1 MMNQSIVTVSC
12 LICLQQSIAP
22 DCISPCL
29 VIHYFF
35 NHRTSRN
42 TKPNTRTTTATNT
55 NTPDN
60 MPRDEEYDEED
71 AEEEEEFE
79 NEPDTD
85 PEPGRSTDAP
95 VRRRGDP
102 NDSEDA
108 EDRPEQ
114 AGSYEAEPD
123 ERRKFKYSTADMNSS
138 GRCRKYCCI
147 FLLFMLFFLIM
158 IGLSM
163 LFQWLFFN
171 KGATDNA
178 AQDPERDANSTFPAN
193 KGFIDQ
199 VCSTG
204 TFDAD
209 EGSRCREACEPQFF
223 ACCDPFLE
231 FKNIVLVRDNST
243 SPSAAPSSSTMAP
256 TSGAP
261 TSGPT
266 LFPTSGPTVFSTFAP
281 TIFTFLQKSKAP
293 TSAPTLPLT
302 DAPSPYP
309 SEGEQEAELSR
320 GEEIGTDDVN
330 NNSVYPL
337 SDDDPLL
344 QCSFDQDPRGCMSY
358 AKCQAIGGLID
369 PAPSTL
375 PILCAAEGLE
385 RDRTSCEEACR
396 RARCCWAEPGD
407 NCLARNFD
415 ICIDYAPCQNLRVSD
430 VFIVET
436 APDDLDQACFL
447 ELPECYETCAEAE
460 CCGDPDSSCFR
471 ENFISCLTFAP
482 CTNVTI
488 TNIAIPPMYAVVSE
502 PPALL
507 KYACNADNE
516 SILEP
521 TDKTCAEYCQES
533 ACCREE
539 DQFANCFNFD
549 PLGCVQWEHQC
560 QMVNVLA

>member
-1 MMNQSIVTVSC
+1 LNHHGLIYAPKSRYILSVLTLFGHSFSLSIEPTV
-12 LICLQQSIAP
+12 
-22 DCISPCL
+22 
-29 VIHYFF
+29 
-35 NHRTSRN
+35 
-42 TKPNTRTTTATNT
+42 K
-55 NTPDN
+55 NTPDKMQRN
-60 MPRDEEYDEED
+60 DESEYEDD
-71 AEEEEEFE
+71 AEEAFE
-79 NEPDTD
+79 NEPGTD
-85 PEPGRSTDAP
+85 REPGQYQEKP
-95 VRRRGDP
+95 VRQSVEPG
-102 NDSEDA
+102 SEDV
-108 EDRPEQ
+108 EDQPEQ
-114 AGSYEAEPD
+114 AGSYEAEPGEPEPEEE

-199 VCSTG
+199 VCSSG

-223 ACCDPFLE
+223 ACCDPFAE
-231 FKNIVLVRDNST
+231 FKNIVIVRENST
-243 SPSAAPSSSTMAP
+243 ESPSSAPSSSMA
-256 TSGAP
+256 
-261 TSGPT
+261 PT

-281 TIFTFLQKSKAP
+281 SVFVNPFFTDANF
-293 TSAPTLPLT
+293 TAPTLNPT
-302 DAPSPYP
+302 SAPSPYP
-309 SEGEQEAELSR
+309 SEAFEEEAELSR
-320 GEEIGTDDVN
+320 GEEIGADDVN

-344 QCSFDQDPRGCMSY
+344 ECSFDMDTRGCMSY

-396 RARCCWAEPGD
+396 RARCCWAEPGT

-488 TNIAIPPMYAVVSE
+488 TNIAVPPMYAVVAE

-507 KYACNADNE
+507 KYACNADQE
-516 SILEP
+516 SVLEP
-521 TDKTCAEYCQES
+521 TDKTCAEFCQES

-539 DQFANCFNFD
+539 DQLANCFNYD

-560 QMVNVLA
+560 QMLNVLA